1 MERETVVEL
10 MKDVY
15 TSAEAAEYLNI
26 SIQRLNQLVHDQ
38 KINPVKISKS
48 IQLFYKGDL
57 DKRKIVNYSTS
68 IKSENKV
75 SGFDV
80 DNKFVRES
88 ILYFTIQQYFKN
100 SDKKTQK
107 FISDIPVA

>member
-38 KINPVKISKS
+38 KINLV
-48 IQLFYKGDL
+48 L
-57 DKRKIVNYSTS
+57 
-68 IKSENKV
+68 
-75 SGFDV
+75 
-80 DNKFVRES
+80 
-88 ILYFTIQQYFKN
+88 
-100 SDKKTQK
+100 
-107 FISDIPVA
+107 